1 MQNVATALTEAIS
14 HQQAARYAEAEAAYR
29 GVLDEHPDD
38 PSATYLYGLL
48 QLGTGR
54 PAQAAHNLARA
65 VALRPTHLNARL
77 SLGRALLSDHRA
89 AEALIEADAVLGA
102 ERSNAQALFLRGT
115 ALAALARSADAI
127 DALSR
132 AIAADPAN
140 AAAFLHL
147 GNALTDMDQLQ
158 AAEAACRAA
167 LARDPTFV
175 EAWVSLGFILTSQG
189 ALAAGIE
196 ACDIAIARQP
206 DCAQAHW
213 NLAVAALLAGDY
225 ARGFAE
231 YEWRKR
237 HDRFRQDFVDL
248 PGPVWTGDDP
258 AGRTILIHAEQGFG
272 DTIQFARYVPLL
284 AARGARVVLACDS
297 RLIEFLGTVPGVSAT
312 VSLDAPMPGYDAWID
327 QMSLPR
333 AFSTSLDSIPLPGA
347 YLVADPMRQAA
358 WWVDL
363 PPGRKVGLAWAGNP
377 LHTNDRRRSLPP
389 DAVTTLAAT
398 QGIGFVNLQTG
409 PRTTEAGLPDLSPRL
424 SNFADTAALIA
435 NLDLVVTVDTAV
447 AHVAGALG
455 IPCWVLLP
463 YAPDWRWGRRRDDSP
478 WYASV
483 RLFRQPAPGAWNDVV
498 EDVTAALAAWRDA

>member
-1 MQNVATALTEAIS
+1 MQNVATALTEAIT
-14 HQQAARYAEAEAAYR
+14 HQRAARYAEAEAAYR
-29 GVLDEHPDD
+29 GVLREYPDD

-48 QLGTGR
+48 QLDTGR

-65 VALRPTHLNARL
+65 VTLRPTHVNARL
-77 SLGRALLSDHRA
+77 SLGRALLSDDRA

-115 ALAALARSADAI
+115 ALSALARPVEATDT
-127 DALSR
+127 LSR

-140 AAAFLHL
+140 AAAYLHL
-147 GNALTDMDQLQ
+147 ANALADRDQLQ

-167 LARDPTFV
+167 LLRDPALV

-196 ACDIAIARQP
+196 ACEIAIARQP

-237 HDRFRQDFVDL
+237 HDRFRQDFIDL
-248 PGPVWTGDDP
+248 PGPVWAGDDP

-284 AARGARVVLACDS
+284 AARGARVVLACDA
-297 RLIEFLGTVPGVSAT
+297 RLTELLSTVPGIGQT
-312 VSLDAPMPGYDAWID
+312 VPLGAPMPEYDAWID
-327 QMSLPR
+327 QMSLPY
-333 AFSTSLDSIPLPGA
+333 AFGTGVDSIPLSGA
-347 YLVADPMRQAA
+347 YLVADPMRQAT
-358 WWVDL
+358 WWADL

-377 LHTNDRRRSLPP
+377 RHTNDRRRSLPP
-389 DAVTTLAAT
+389 DAVAALAAT
-398 QGIGFVNLQTG
+398 PGVTFINLQTG
-409 PRTTEAGLPDLSPRL
+409 PRSTEAGLMDQSSRL
-424 SNFADTAALIA
+424 TNFADTAALVA

-455 IPCWVLLP
+455 IPCWILLP
-463 YAPDWRWGRRRDDSP
+463 HAPDWRWGRRRDDSP

-483 RLFRQPAPGAWNDVV
+483 RLFRQPAPGAWNDVIA
-498 EDVTAALAAWRDA
+498 DVAVALAAWCAT